1 VDFGW
6 SEEQSRYQESVI
18 EFARQ
23 KLGTGSPRD
32 CEQFNAEGWQ
42 SCGQYGIQGMV
53 VPATYGGSG
62 LDVLTTVSMLESL
75 GFVCSDNGL
84 LFALGAH
91 IWGCEMPLLMFGSR
105 EQKSQYLP
113 RLSSGEWIGAL
124 AAAEPEAG
132 SDVFALRGVARRKGD
147 GYLLDCSKVFVTN
160 AQEANLMIVL
170 ASTDAELGWRGLTTF
185 LVEKSFPGVT
195 VRRMSKMGLKSSSL
209 CEVLLEDCE
218 VPMENRLGGEGAGSA
233 IFSQTMEWERAF
245 ILSPA
250 LGTMRRLLERCV
262 DYARLRKQFG
272 QPLGKFQLVSEK
284 IVEMRLR
291 LETAKNL
298 LYRVAWLKDK
308 GKSTAAESAMVKLHI
323 SDSWVQSC
331 LDAIQVHGGY
341 GYLTDL
347 ELEKELRDA
356 LASRLFSGTSE
367 IQKVLIAQMMGL

>member
-1 VDFGW
+1 
-6 SEEQSRYQESVI
+6 
-18 EFARQ
+18 
-23 KLGTGSPRD
+23 
-32 CEQFNAEGWQ
+32 
-42 SCGQYGIQGMV
+42 
-53 VPATYGGSG
+53 
-62 LDVLTTVSMLESL
+62 
-75 GFVCSDNGL
+75 
-84 LFALGAH
+84 
-91 IWGCEMPLLMFGSR
+91 
-105 EQKSQYLP
+105 
-113 RLSSGEWIGAL
+113 
-124 AAAEPEAG
+124 
-132 SDVFALRGVARRKGD
+132 
-147 GYLLDCSKVFVTN
+147 
-160 AQEANLMIVL
+160 
-170 ASTDAELGWRGLTTF
+170 
-185 LVEKSFPGVT
+185 
-195 VRRMSKMGLKSSSL
+195 
-209 CEVLLEDCE
+209 
-218 VPMENRLGGEGAGSA
+218 MENRLGGEGAGSA